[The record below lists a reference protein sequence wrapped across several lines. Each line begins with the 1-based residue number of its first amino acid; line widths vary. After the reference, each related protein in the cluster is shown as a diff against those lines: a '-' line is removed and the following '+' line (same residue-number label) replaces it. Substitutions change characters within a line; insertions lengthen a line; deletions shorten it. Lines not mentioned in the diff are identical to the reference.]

1 MNSIIHEIKIYFFL
15 KLEEIYYFYLYFER
29 PTIWKYG
36 RRLLVAFVGF
46 KKKKKL
52 HLCIEKNG
60 KQEDRLER
68 IT

>member
-15 KLEEIYYFYLYFER
+15 KLEEVYYFYLYFER

-46 KKKKKL
+46 KKKKK
-52 HLCIEKNG
+52 
-60 KQEDRLER
+60 
-68 IT
+68 ITFMYRKKWKARR